1 MGGSTGGVRR
11 RGAAVEASVLESTI
25 ALLVERGATLTVD
38 DVAEACG
45 VHKTTIYRRY
55 PTRELLIAAAIR
67 RLSESA
73 VPPVVDEDPRAAIE
87 QLALSV
93 AAALRSPQGGNILRA
108 VMAASAA
115 SPDLIGLADEFFRS
129 RYALATEHLERLAAA
144 GELRANLDPVVVW
157 EQIVNPMHVRALC
170 GRATSDAE
178 ARQLV
183 ALALA
188 GAAPMPPP
196 A

>member
-1 MGGSTGGVRR
+1 MSADEGTGVHR
-11 RGAAVEASVLESTI
+11 RGAVVEATVLDATI
-25 ALLVERGATLTVD
+25 ALLVERGAAIAVEE
-38 DVAEACG
+38 VAEASG

-67 RLSESA
+67 RLGEAA
-73 VPPVVDEDPRAAIE
+73 VPPVVDADPRAAVG

-93 AAALRSPQGGNILRA
+93 AAALRSPRGGNILRA

-115 SPDLIGLADEFFRS
+115 SPDLIALADEFFRD
-129 RYALATEHLERLAAA
+129 RYALATEHLERLAEA
-144 GELRANLDPVVVW
+144 GVLRTDVDPVVVW

-178 ARQLV
+178 AEGLV
-183 ALALA
+183 ALALR
-188 GAAPMPPP
+188 GAA